1 MTEHSNEEKK
11 KSARVEFF
19 SDGVFSIA
27 ITLLVLELIH
37 TLDSKDSTLVTGLL
51 KNWHSFL
58 AFIIGFVTILVCWIN
73 HHVAF
78 EYIDKVDTKF
88 LWVNGF
94 LLFIVTLAPF
104 STAVVAEYLQTE
116 SSKAL
121 AVFGVNYILISIA
134 AYSICYYAL
143 RHHLVPEEKREFF
156 YSYSHIY
163 RYGIYFTIFA
173 LFVCFLSVWVAILLY
188 LILFFLFAAPKELTL
203 RVEII
208 RKKKFKKSKPG
219 KSKHKGESIND

>member
-1 MTEHSNEEKK
+1 MTEHSNDDKK
-11 KSARVEFF
+11 KSARIEFF

-37 TLDSKDSTLVTGLL
+37 TLDAKDSALVPGLL
-51 KNWHSFL
+51 KNWHSFV

-78 EYIDKVDTKF
+78 EYIEKVDTKF

-104 STAVVAEYLQTE
+104 STALLAEYLQTE

-121 AVFGVNYILISIA
+121 AVFGINYILISIA
-134 AYSICYYAL
+134 AYSICYYAH
-143 RHHLVPEEKREFF
+143 RHHLVPEENREFF
-156 YSYSHIY
+156 YSYSLIY
-163 RYGIYFTIFA
+163 RYGIYYTIFA
-173 LFVCFLSVWVAILLY
+173 LFICFISVWVAILLY

-203 RVEII
+203 RVEKL
-208 RKKKFKKSKPG
+208 RKKKFKKLKPG
-219 KSKHKGESIND
+219 K